1 MVSRTEKKLL
11 VVLRDWFAELSGP
24 QVEPEKRVP
33 SAYMFFCSE
42 RRAAVTEAMQ
52 KLLGENEKVRSAD
65 VTVKLSEIWKK
76 LGDEDR
82 SVFVAMAEKE
92 RASRLAAKAAPS
104 DAEQK
109 TQDTTTAI

>member
-11 VVLRDWFAELSGP
+11 AVLRDWFSELSGP
-24 QVEPEKRVP
+24 QVEHEKRVP
-33 SAYMFFCSE
+33 SAYMYFCSE

-76 LGDEDR
+76 LGDEEKN
-82 SVFVAMAEKE
+82 VFVSMAEREK
-92 RASRLAAKAAPS
+92 ASRIAAKAPPS
-104 DAEQK
+104 DAEEK
-109 TQDTTTAI
+109 TQGTTTAV